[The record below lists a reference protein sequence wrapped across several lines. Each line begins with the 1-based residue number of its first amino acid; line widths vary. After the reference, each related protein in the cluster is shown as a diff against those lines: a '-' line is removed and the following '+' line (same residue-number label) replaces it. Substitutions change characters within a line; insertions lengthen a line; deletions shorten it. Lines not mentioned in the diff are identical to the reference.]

1 MNEPLE
7 ELIKKI
13 ISKSRVDTLDH
24 RVESFVDYKNKYM
37 ILKPSV
43 KVTIELTEGKVIKA
57 DVTDYFEKSL
67 K

>member
-13 ISKSRVDTLDH
+13 ISKSKVDTLDH

-57 DVTDYFEKSL
+57 DITDYFEKSL

>member
-13 ISKSRVDTLDH
+13 ISKSRVDTLDT

-43 KVTIELTEGKVIKA
+43 KVTIELTDGKVIKA
-57 DVTDYFEKSL
+57 DVTDYFEKAL

>member
-1 MNEPLE
+1 MKEPLE
-7 ELIKKI
+7 DLIKKI
-13 ISKSRVDTLDH
+13 ISKSKVDTLDH